1 VGRDAVHGA
10 AVFGAVKE
18 KEKGTRKKEEGRKK
32 KEEATQGKVEA
43 R

>member
-10 AVFGAVKE
+10 AVFGAVKG
-18 KEKGTRKKEEGRKK
+18 KRKKEQGRRK